1 MPAHDCDVRRYA
13 GSVTQ
18 EVHKWKRPHRYKTRG
33 ALSLLV
39 GPVGLEPTTK
49 GL

>member
-1 MPAHDCDVRRYA
+1 MIAMSVAMPARL
-13 GSVTQ
+13 
-18 EVHKWKRPHRYKTRG
+18 HRKYTNGKGPTGYKTRG